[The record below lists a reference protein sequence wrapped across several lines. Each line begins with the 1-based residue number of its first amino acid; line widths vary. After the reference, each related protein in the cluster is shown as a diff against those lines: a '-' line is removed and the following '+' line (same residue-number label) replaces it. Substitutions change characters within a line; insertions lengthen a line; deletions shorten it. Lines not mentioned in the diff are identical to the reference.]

1 MAETT
6 APLPRQLYESK
17 AVQQL
22 DRLAINHFD
31 TTGFELM
38 QRAGAACLQAM
49 RKRWPLTTHLIVFTG
64 AGNNGGDGY
73 VIAAL
78 AKDLGLSSEVLHLS
92 PPEQLAADAFRA
104 YQMAAAAGAEIHP
117 YVETAFALRSHQPNT
132 LLVDAMLGRAAPTGQ
147 RGL

>member
-6 APLPRQLYESK
+6 APLPRPLYESK

-22 DRLAINHFD
+22 DRLAIKHFD
-31 TTGFELM
+31 ITGFELM

-49 RKRWPLTTHLIVFTG
+49 RKRWPSTNHLIVFAG

-78 AKDLGLSSEVLHLS
+78 AKDLGLSSEVLQLS
-92 PPEQLAADAFRA
+92 PPEQLAADASRA
-104 YQMAAAAGAEIHP
+104 YQMAVAAGAEIHP
-117 YVETAFALRSHQPNT
+117 YMKLRSPCA
-132 LLVDAMLGRAAPTGQ
+132 VISRIRCSSMRCWVPA
-147 RGL
+147 

>member
-22 DRLAINHFD
+22 DRLAVNHFD

-92 PPEQLAADAFRA
+92 PPEQLLSL
-104 YQMAAAAGAEIHP
+104 IHI
-117 YVETAFALRSHQPNT
+117 
-132 LLVDAMLGRAAPTGQ
+132 
-147 RGL
+147 

>member
-17 AVQQL
+17 AVRQL
-22 DRLAINHFD
+22 DRIAINHFD

-38 QRAGAACLQAM
+38 RRAGAACLHAV
-49 RKRWPLTTHLIVFTG
+49 RKRWPLTAHLVVFAG

-78 AKDLGLSSEVLHLS
+78 AKELGITLSL
-92 PPEQLAADAFRA
+92 
-104 YQMAAAAGAEIHP
+104 IHI
-117 YVETAFALRSHQPNT
+117 
-132 LLVDAMLGRAAPTGQ
+132 
-147 RGL
+147 